1 MSSIFQHLQRDKY
14 GDGGI
19 YALYPFDSR
28 LVRRKGVFKI
38 GLALNFDSRL
48 HQYDTGSP
56 AGVYVVAY
64 LKKPLKDVVQVE
76 NTKENNKI
84 ITRRYIEV
92 EKFIQKYITDNGGK
106 NHLMQ
111 IRNNGKT
118 EWFHCSIDLLDEA
131 FEKAHKKYGGSL
143 SQFEIEKMEKIPVKP
158 YYTGTIN
165 LYDKPVRE
173 YE

>member
-19 YALYPFDSR
+19 YAFYPFDSP

-38 GLALNFDSRL
+38 GFALNFDTRL

-56 AGVYVVAY
+56 TGVYVVAY
-64 LKKPLKDVVQVE
+64 LKNPLKNVVFVGDKEKQKRIM
-76 NTKENNKI
+76 TKQYK
-84 ITRRYIEV
+84 EV
-92 EKFIQKYITDNGGK
+92 EKFIHDYITENGGK

-118 EWFHCSIDLLDEA
+118 E
-131 FEKAHKKYGGSL
+131 
-143 SQFEIEKMEKIPVKP
+143 
-158 YYTGTIN
+158 
-165 LYDKPVRE
+165 
-173 YE
+173 

>member
-1 MSSIFQHLQRDKY
+1 MTTFQHLQRDKY
-14 GDGGI
+14 GGGGI
-19 YALYPFDSR
+19 YALYPFDSP
-28 LVRRKGVFKI
+28 LVRKKGVFKI
-38 GLALNFDSRL
+38 GMALNFDTRL

-64 LKKPLKDVVQVE
+64 LKNPLKNVVLE
-76 NTKENNKI
+76 GDKGKLKRI
-84 ITRRYIEV
+84 ITKQYKEV
-92 EKFIQKYITDNGGK
+92 EKFIQNYVTEIGGK

-118 EWFHCSIDLLDEA
+118 EWFHCHIDLLDEA
-131 FEKAHKKYGGSL
+131 FEKAKKKFGGIL
-143 SQFEIEKMEKIPVKP
+143 TLFEIEKMEKIRVRP
-158 YYTGTIN
+158 YFIGSIN

>member
-1 MSSIFQHLQRDKY
+1 MSTFQHLQRDKY

-19 YALYPFDSR
+19 YALYPFDSP

-38 GLALNFDSRL
+38 GFALNFDRRL

-64 LKKPLKDVVQVE
+64 LKNPLKGVVLAGLTEDRKKEVK
-76 NTKENNKI
+76 TKHYKV
-84 ITRRYIEV
+84 V
-92 EKFIQKYITDNGGK
+92 EKFIQNYITENGGK

-118 EWFHCSIDLLDEA
+118 EWFHCHIDLLDEA
-131 FEKAHKKYGGSL
+131 FEKARRNSAEFSPYLRLKKWRKFELGLTSL
-143 SQFEIEKMEKIPVKP
+143 D
-158 YYTGTIN
+158 
-165 LYDKPVRE
+165 L
-173 YE
+173 

>member
-14 GDGGI
+14 GDGCI
-19 YALYPFDSR
+19 YAFYPFDSP

-38 GLALNFDSRL
+38 GLALSFDKRL

-64 LKKPLKDVVQVE
+64 LKNPLKNVVLIGDKEKQKRIM
-76 NTKENNKI
+76 TKQYK
-84 ITRRYIEV
+84 EV
-92 EKFIQKYITDNGGK
+92 ESFIHNYITENGGK

-131 FEKAHKKYGGSL
+131 FEKAKKKYGGSL
-143 SQFEIEKMEKIPVKP
+143 TLFEIEKMEKIPVKP

-173 YE
+173 YK

>member
-1 MSSIFQHLQRDKY
+1 M
-14 GDGGI
+14 
-19 YALYPFDSR
+19 
-28 LVRRKGVFKI
+28 
-38 GLALNFDSRL
+38 
-48 HQYDTGSP
+48 
-56 AGVYVVAY
+56 
-64 LKKPLKDVVQVE
+64 
-76 NTKENNKI
+76 TKHYKV
-84 ITRRYIEV
+84 V
-92 EKFIQKYITDNGGK
+92 EKFIQNYITENGGK

-143 SQFEIEKMEKIPVKP
+143 SQFDIEKMEKIDVKP

-173 YE
+173 YK

>member
-1 MSSIFQHLQRDKY
+1 MSTFQHLQRDIY
-14 GDGGI
+14 GDSGI
-19 YALYPFDSR
+19 YALYPFDSP
-28 LVRRKGVFKI
+28 LVRKKGVFKI
-38 GLALNFDSRL
+38 GMALNFDRRL

-64 LKKPLKDVVQVE
+64 LKNPLKGVVLVGSDEQKKQIK
-76 NTKENNKI
+76 TKHYKV
-84 ITRRYIEV
+84 V
-92 EKFIQKYITDNGGK
+92 EKFIQDYVTENGGK

-131 FEKAHKKYGGSL
+131 FKKAKKKYGGSL
-143 SQFEIEKMEKIPVKP
+143 TLFEIEKMEKIPVKP

-173 YE
+173 YK